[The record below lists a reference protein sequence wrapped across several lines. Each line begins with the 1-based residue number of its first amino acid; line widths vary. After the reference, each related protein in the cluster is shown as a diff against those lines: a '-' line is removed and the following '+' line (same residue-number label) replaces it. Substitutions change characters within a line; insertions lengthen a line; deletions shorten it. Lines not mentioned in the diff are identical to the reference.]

1 MAAVSQT
8 CYTSLIETKKNSYHS
23 IVFTPTH
30 MRTSVSAGKAVNP
43 MDEVLLMGGGILL
56 AFGIFAFIQ
65 PSFFEGLTMSFT
77 EIERYALVGIG
88 ATLLAIEQNTDK
100 KMREYTLILA
110 GAFGI
115 AVGAANLL
123 YLFDLGVDILNVVNT
138 ASPMNG
144 LVYLALGMWAVSAAL
159 ISEMKHRK

>member
-1 MAAVSQT
+1 MAKST
-8 CYTSLIETKKNSYHS
+8 
-23 IVFTPTH
+23 
-30 MRTSVSAGKAVNP
+30 SAGKAVNP
-43 MDEVLLMGGGILL
+43 MDEVLLMGGSILL
-56 AFGIFAFIQ
+56 VFGIFAFVQ

-88 ATLLAIEQNTDK
+88 ATLLAIEQNTEK
-100 KMREYTLILA
+100 KIREYVLILA
-110 GAFGI
+110 GALGI

-123 YLFDLGVDILNVVNT
+123 SIFDLGVDVLNVVNT

-159 ISEMKHRK
+159 ISEMKHKK